1 MKLFVSL
8 DILRQIYYLCGY
20 LRRLVSRFCHHQGM
34 KNQIPQHRVLGI
46 ALLLI
51 LQLTAPLNAA
61 HAGVVTPPFT
71 HCNIEIGDAHISKS
85 LLRTR
90 GLIAV
95 KVNAKSQCN
104 KPIRSLVL
112 TVEIYKIGLLYD
124 HRVAVKEVRVK
135 GVVYQNR
142 VVKNQ
147 HTFVKCRSNKWT
159 KYYGIAHAE
168 ALVNGKSMKTLRV
181 RSENIGRFQCGN

>member
-1 MKLFVSL
+1 
-8 DILRQIYYLCGY
+8 
-20 LRRLVSRFCHHQGM
+20 M
-34 KNQIPQHRVLGI
+34 KNQISKHRILGF

-51 LQLTAPLNAA
+51 LQLIAPFNAA

-71 HCNIEIGDAHISKS
+71 RCNIEIGDAHISES

-168 ALVNGKSMKTLRV
+168 ALINGESMKTLRV
-181 RSENIGRFQCGN
+181 RSENIERFQCGN

>member
-1 MKLFVSL
+1 
-8 DILRQIYYLCGY
+8 
-20 LRRLVSRFCHHQGM
+20 M
-34 KNQIPQHRVLGI
+34 KNQLHKHRTLGV

-51 LQLTAPLNAA
+51 IQLVSPFDAA
-61 HAGVVTPPFT
+61 RAGVVTPPFT
-71 HCNIEIGDAHISKS
+71 RCNIEIGDAHISEN

-104 KPIRSLVL
+104 EPIRNLVL
-112 TVEIYKIGLLYD
+112 TVEIYKVGLIYD
-124 HRVAVKEVRVK
+124 HQVALKVVRVK
-135 GVVYQNR
+135 GMVHQNR

-147 HTFVKCRSNKWT
+147 QAFVKCRSNKWT

-168 ALVNGKSMKTLRV
+168 ALIKGEGMRTLRV
-181 RSENIGRFQCGN
+181 RSENIERFQCGS

>member
-1 MKLFVSL
+1 MKSNQKFLFIAVAFS
-8 DILRQIYYLCGY
+8 
-20 LRRLVSRFCHHQGM
+20 F
-34 KNQIPQHRVLGI
+34 VLI
-46 ALLLI
+46 NSSHSEA
-51 LQLTAPLNAA
+51 NAF
-61 HAGVVTPPFT
+61 VTPPMSQ
-71 HCNIEIGDAHISKS
+71 CNIEIGDAHISEN

-95 KVNAKSQCN
+95 KVSAKSQCN

-112 TVEIYKIGLLYD
+112 TVEIYKVGLLFD

-168 ALVNGKSMKTLRV
+168 ALVNGISMKTLRV
-181 RSENIGRFQCGN
+181 RSENIERFQCGN

>member
-1 MKLFVSL
+1 
-8 DILRQIYYLCGY
+8 
-20 LRRLVSRFCHHQGM
+20 M
-34 KNQIPQHRVLGI
+34 KNQIHKHRTLGV

-51 LQLTAPLNAA
+51 IQLTSPFNAA
-61 HAGVVTPPFT
+61 RAGVVTPPFT
-71 HCNIEIGDAHISKS
+71 RCNIEIGDAHISEN

-104 KPIRSLVL
+104 KPVRNLVL
-112 TVEIYKIGLLYD
+112 TVEIYKVGLLYD
-124 HRVAVKEVRVK
+124 HQVALKEVRVK
-135 GVVYQNR
+135 GMILQNR

-168 ALVNGKSMKTLRV
+168 ALINGEGMKTLRV
-181 RSENIGRFQCGN
+181 RSENIERFQCGN

>member
-1 MKLFVSL
+1 
-8 DILRQIYYLCGY
+8 
-20 LRRLVSRFCHHQGM
+20 M
-34 KNQIPQHRVLGI
+34 KNQISKHRILGV

-51 LQLTAPLNAA
+51 LQLIAPFNAA
-61 HAGVVTPPFT
+61 HAGVVTPPMSSS
-71 HCNIEIGDAHISKS
+71 NIEIGDAHISKS

-112 TVEIYKIGLLYD
+112 TVEIYKVGLLYD
-124 HRVAVKEVRVK
+124 HRVALKEVRVK
-135 GVVYQNR
+135 GVVYQSR

-159 KYYGIAHAE
+159 RYYGIAHAE
-168 ALVNGKSMKTLRV
+168 ALINGKGMKTLRV
-181 RSENIGRFQCGN
+181 RSENIERFQCGN

>member
-1 MKLFVSL
+1 
-8 DILRQIYYLCGY
+8 
-20 LRRLVSRFCHHQGM
+20 M
-34 KNQIPQHRVLGI
+34 KNQIFKHRIMGV

-51 LQLTAPLNAA
+51 LQLIAPFNAA

-71 HCNIEIGDAHISKS
+71 RCNIEIGDAHISES

-104 KPIRSLVL
+104 KPKRSLVL
-112 TVEIYKIGLLYD
+112 TVEIYKVGLIYD
-124 HRVAVKEVRVK
+124 HRVALKEVRVK
-135 GVVYQNR
+135 GVVFQSR

-159 KYYGIAHAE
+159 KYYEIAYAE
-168 ALVNGKSMKTLRV
+168 ALINGKIMKTLRV
-181 RSENIGRFQCGN
+181 RSENIERFQCGN

>member
-1 MKLFVSL
+1 
-8 DILRQIYYLCGY
+8 
-20 LRRLVSRFCHHQGM
+20 M
-34 KNQIPQHRVLGI
+34 KNQISKHRILGF

-51 LQLTAPLNAA
+51 LQLIAPFNAA

-71 HCNIEIGDAHISKS
+71 RCNIEIGDAHISES

-147 HTFVKCRSNKWT
+147 HAFVKCRSNKWT

-168 ALVNGKSMKTLRV
+168 ALINGESMKTLRV
-181 RSENIGRFQCGN
+181 RSENIERFQCGN

>member
-1 MKLFVSL
+1 
-8 DILRQIYYLCGY
+8 
-20 LRRLVSRFCHHQGM
+20 M
-34 KNQIPQHRVLGI
+34 KNQISKHRILGV

-51 LQLTAPLNAA
+51 LQLIAPLNAA
-61 HAGVVTPPFT
+61 HAGVVTRPFT

-147 HTFVKCRSNKWT
+147 HTFVKYRSNKWT
-159 KYYGIAHAE
+159 NILRNCTCGSTHKRKKY
-168 ALVNGKSMKTLRV
+168 
-181 RSENIGRFQCGN
+181 ENSSG